1 MPAKKK
7 TSSQKKPAAK
17 RTPPAS
23 STKKRTTAKSS
34 RGGRAG
40 QNNHLTAEA
49 IRQKNQVRAV
59 VLFACAILLGCL
71 VLIPG
76 DNLWRLGPRRH
87 LGAVRQLGAAVAR
100 ADDLRGR
107 HHRHGEAQ
115 GLHQRQGVDDR
126 GGHCAVLRHRLY
138 LWQAGY
144 SRWPEFLGVH
154 STPLHGK
161 RRDWRRC
168 AGRPAGPAHGAG
180 RRGWWAPGLSWC
192 CCSLW
197 R

>member
-7 TSSQKKPAAK
+7 TSSRKKPAAK

-34 RGGRAG
+34 RGGKAG

-76 DNLWRLGPRRH
+76 DNLWRWAHDAILG
-87 LGAVRQLGAAVAR
+87 LFG
-100 ADDLRGR
+100 
-107 HHRHGEAQ
+107 
-115 GLHQRQGVDDR
+115 
-126 GGHCAVLRHRLY
+126 
-138 LWQAGY
+138 
-144 SRWPEFLGVH
+144 S
-154 STPLHGK
+154 
-161 RRDWRRC
+161 
-168 AGRPAGPAHGAG
+168 
-180 RRGWWAPGLSWC
+180 WAL
-192 CCSLW
+192 L
-197 R
+197 